1 MMGITIQARILR
13 EMPVRRI
20 TIRRMDPITPAM
32 LATHF
37 RIPNCSPI
45 IG

>member
-1 MMGITIQARILR
+1 MMGITIQARILQ

-20 TIRRMDPITPAM
+20 TIRRMDPTTPAM

-37 RIPNCSPI
+37 RIPNCPLI